1 MGIPKKIAK
10 VFLPFLLMLMLA
22 VSASAAE
29 VSFSDVASDS
39 PWLES
44 IQYVA
49 DHGISVGTGNNC
61 FSPDRLITCRQWAV
75 MICRAFNKQPEVQ
88 STTFGEAEIRIAYAE
103 GWLNMYGVMD
113 PDQGICRGA
122 MYESAFKVFGIPTY
136 SCELYDGGTALA
148 ECENCV
154 RIAKLLGICPEA
166 AQSTD
171 MMTRGETAQL
181 IHLLS
186 TREFPVEEPP
196 IMREMLI
203 ANPDTLPMN
212 DYLLAIAEVPE
223 TVRNKFADLGW
234 KYAVDC
240 KAVAR
245 IASELNVQNCIGACS
260 YQDKTI
266 YVSDSKATL
275 HEFGHF
281 CQSVVGR
288 TEAFK
293 AIYDKEAKKALPL
306 LREYSLTNSN
316 EYFADCFQYWI
327 AHAADTSKL
336 EALRSAAPETYAY
349 FEKLSTSGWVNPLY

>member
-1 MGIPKKIAK
+1 MRIPKTIAK
-10 VFLPFLLMLMLA
+10 IFLPFLLMLVMA
-22 VSASAAE
+22 ISASAAE
-29 VSFSDVASDS
+29 VTFSDVAPDS

-61 FSPDRLITCRQWAV
+61 FSPDRLITCGQWAV

-88 STTFGEAEIRIAYAE
+88 STAFGETEIRIAYAE
-103 GWLNMYGVMD
+103 GWLNMYSMMD
-113 PDQGICRGA
+113 PDQVICRSA

-136 SCELYDGGTALA
+136 SYELYDEGTALT
-148 ECENCV
+148 ERENCV
-154 RIAKLLGICPEA
+154 RIAKLLGICPET

-171 MMTRGETAQL
+171 MMTRGETARL
-181 IHLLS
+181 IYLLS
-186 TREFPVEEPP
+186 TQEFSLEEPP

-203 ANPDTLPMN
+203 VNPDELPMN
-212 DYLLAIAEVPE
+212 DYLLAIVEVPE
-223 TVRNKFADLGW
+223 TVRNMFSNLGW

-240 KAVAR
+240 KTVAR
-245 IASELNVQNCIGACS
+245 IASELNVKNCVGACS

-266 YVSDSKATL
+266 YVSECMATL

-281 CQSVVGR
+281 CQSIVGR

-327 AHAADTSKL
+327 AHAADANKL

-349 FEKLSTSGWVNPLY
+349 FEKLSSNGWVTPLS